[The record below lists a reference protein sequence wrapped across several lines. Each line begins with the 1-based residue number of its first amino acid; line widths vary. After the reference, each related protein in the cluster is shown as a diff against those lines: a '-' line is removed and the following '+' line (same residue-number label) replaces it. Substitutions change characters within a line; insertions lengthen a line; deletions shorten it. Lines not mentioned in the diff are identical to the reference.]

1 MGTIMK
7 LPSLALGLI
16 LLAALDADAAERSLR
31 YQEPGREP
39 LFPKNF
45 GYKDEHPPLFD
56 KYYGYRY
63 EKPAPGEE
71 IRIPKQRDDAATG
84 LGRQHGTG
92 TTLGFKREPL
102 GGGSPWDRVGGI
114 RVPGSSER

>member
-1 MGTIMK
+1 MK

-16 LLAALDADAAERSLR
+16 LLAAIDADAAERSLR

-71 IRIPKQRDDAATG
+71 IRIPKQRDDSARG
-84 LGRQHGTG
+84 LGSINGGTG
-92 TTLGFKREPL
+92 TTLGTKREPL
-102 GGGSPWDRVGGI
+102 GGNPWDRVRGGI